1 MNKPNEKKIEKLAI
15 IGTGQM
21 GSGVAQVSLPV
32 CDTVL
37 MKDISLDAVSK
48 GMDTVY
54 NSLQKLVQKNKL
66 TQFQAEA
73 LYGKMVPCDDYRY
86 FKNTD
91 LVIEAVVEDL
101 ALKQKIL
108 HEVETATGADT
119 IFASNTSAL
128 PITKIAEGCSRPE
141 NFIGM
146 HYFSPVPFMPLL
158 EIITTDKTAEWVTT
172 AALDMGTRQK
182 KKCIVVKDGP
192 GFYTTRILVAMLNQ
206 VGILIE
212 EGVNIYSIDQAMVEF
227 GFPVGPVTLIDEI
240 GIDTAFHVADMMKR
254 IWEPKNIKMTK
265 CFTILNKNGFFGRK
279 TGKGF
284 FDFEAS
290 KADGKRQINT
300 EALKAL
306 NIAGLSE
313 ISAEEI
319 KNRIA
324 LTMVNEAV
332 HCLNE
337 GIISSPE
344 DGDTGAVL
352 GLGFPM
358 QKGGPFK
365 FIDTQ
370 GAANI
375 VKILE
380 KLSKIYGPAFIPPPV
395 LKDMGGKN
403 TCFYVG

>member
-1 MNKPNEKKIEKLAI
+1 MNTNNNKKIKKLAI

-21 GSGVAQVSLPV
+21 GSGMAQVSLPI

-48 GMDTVY
+48 GMDAVY
-54 NSLQKLVQKNKL
+54 NSLQKSVQKNKL

-73 LYGKMVPCDDYRY
+73 LYGKMLPCDDYRY

-91 LVIEAVVEDL
+91 LVLEAVVEDL

-108 HEVETATGADT
+108 HEVETETGPET

-128 PITKIAEGCSRPE
+128 PIKKIAEGCSRPE
-141 NFIGM
+141 NVIGM

-158 EIITTDKTAEWVTT
+158 EIITTDKTAEWVKD
-172 AALDMGTRQK
+172 AALDIGARQK

-192 GFYTTRILVAMLNQ
+192 GFYTTRIIVAMLNQ

-212 EGVNIYSIDQAMVEF
+212 DGVNIFSIDEAMMEF

-240 GIDTAFHVADMMKR
+240 GIDTAYHVANDTMRKLFEAGNIR
-254 IWEPKNIKMTK
+254 ISD
-265 CFTILNKNGFFGRK
+265 CFSILYKNGFYGK
-279 TGKGF
+279 KNKKGF
-284 FDFEAS
+284 FDFEAP
-290 KADGKRQINT
+290 KANSKRQLNT
-300 EALKAL
+300 EALKLL
-306 NIAGLSE
+306 NITKTSE

-332 HCLNE
+332 NCLNE

-370 GAANI
+370 GLSEI
-375 VKILE
+375 LKTLE
-380 KLSKIYGPAFIPPPV
+380 KLSETCGPAFRPSHM
-395 LKDMGGKN
+395 LKDMN
-403 TCFYVG
+403 DRNVCFY